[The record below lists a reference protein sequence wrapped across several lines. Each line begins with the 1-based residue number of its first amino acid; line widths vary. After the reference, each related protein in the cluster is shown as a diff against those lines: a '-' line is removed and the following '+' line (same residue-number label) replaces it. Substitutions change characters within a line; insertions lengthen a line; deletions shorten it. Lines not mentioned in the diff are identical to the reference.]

1 MSVHG
6 LDVVLKEHPF
16 LEGLDPE
23 YLLLLTGCA
32 RNARFAEGEYL
43 WREGETADNFFLVR
57 AGQVALEIYV
67 PQRGELRVETVG
79 EGEVLGWSWML
90 KPYKWHFDARAV
102 SEVRAVEIDARCIR
116 KKAQEDKA
124 FGYEFLMRFSKV
136 MQERL
141 EATRLRV
148 LDLYAK

>member
-1 MSVHG
+1 MSVQG
-6 LDVVLKEHPF
+6 LDVVLKDHPF
-16 LEGLDPE
+16 LEGLDPA
-23 YLLLLTGCA
+23 YVKLLAGCA
-32 RNARFAEGEYL
+32 KNERCAAGEYL
-43 WREGETADNFFLVR
+43 WREGEAADNFYLIR
-57 AGQVALEIYV
+57 EGQVALEIYV
-67 PQRGELRVETVG
+67 PQRGSLRVDTVG

-102 SEVRAVEIDARCIR
+102 TDLRVLEIDARCIR
-116 KKAQEDKA
+116 KKAEDDKA
-124 FGYEFLMRFSKV
+124 FGYEFLMRFSRL

>member
-1 MSVHG
+1 MSVQG

-16 LEGLDPE
+16 LEGLDHE
-23 YLLLLTGCA
+23 YLKLLTGCA
-32 RNARFAEGEYL
+32 KNVRYGAGEYL
-43 WREGETADNFFLVR
+43 WREGQAADNVYLIR

-102 SEVRAVEIDARCIR
+102 SDVRAIEIDARCIR
-116 KKAQEDKA
+116 RKAQEDKA
-124 FGYEFLMRFSKV
+124 FGYEVLMRFSGV

-148 LDLYAK
+148 LDLYSK